1 MSHIFSFPPL
11 IGRGATKLILGSM
24 PGKASLA
31 AQQYYA
37 HPRNHFWPL
46 MAQLTGVSASLPYT
60 QRCAGLTA
68 SGIALWDVLSTCLRS
83 SSLDSDII
91 ESSIIPND
99 FGKFLQQHPQIQQ
112 IFFNGAK
119 AEAVY
124 RRHVWPRLSP
134 AQQSIHLQRLP
145 STSPAHAAMSF
156 SKKLEAWRSVRVD
169 LHPDQSES
177 AES

>member
-11 IGRGATKLILGSM
+11 AHSGATCLILGSM

-46 MAQLTGVSASLPYT
+46 MEALTGVPAALPYPE
-60 QRCAGLTA
+60 RCEKLNQA
-68 SGIALWDVLSTCLRS
+68 GIAVWDVLKTCLRS

-99 FGKFLQQHPQIQQ
+99 FATFLQQHPMIRG
-112 IFFNGAK
+112 ICFNGAK
-119 AEAVY
+119 AHAVY
-124 RRHVWPRLSP
+124 LRHVLPSLPP
-134 AQQSIHLQRLP
+134 AQRALPLYRLP
-145 STSPAHAAMSF
+145 SSSPAHAGMNF
-156 SKKLEAWRSVRVD
+156 DRKLEAWQVAVQDSR
-169 LHPDQSES
+169 
-177 AES
+177 